1 MPFIASGRQG
11 SSGSMT
17 RRIDERESVLA
28 VPVAAVNGLF
38 TARSVAKIY
47 AAIAEGGTIDGKEL
61 FSLGAINRMSRVQV
75 KTRDRVIPVRM
86 GWRLG
91 YHAAFTNRGQLRST
105 FGHFGFGGSGRVGRS
120 LTQTLRGYGEQPGR
134 RDDAT
139 IGKEKSART
148 EVRAPIFL
156 LGPSCA

>member
-91 YHAAFTNRGQLRST
+91 YHTAFTNRGQLRSA
-105 FGHFGFGGSGRVGRS
+105 FGHFGFGGAG
-120 LTQTLRGYGEQPGR
+120 
-134 RDDAT
+134 A
-139 IGKEKSART
+139 
-148 EVRAPIFL
+148 
-156 LGPSCA
+156 

>member
-91 YHAAFTNRGQLRST
+91 YHTAFTNRGQVAIRLRT
-105 FGHFGFGGSGRVGRS
+105 LRVRRLRRVGRS
-120 LTQTLRGYGEQPGR
+120 LTQTLRGYGEPPGW
-134 RDDAT
+134 RDDAV

>member
-47 AAIAEGGTIDGKEL
+47 AAIAEGGTIDRTKL

-75 KTRDRVIPVRM
+75 KTRDRVIP
-86 GWRLG
+86 
-91 YHAAFTNRGQLRST
+91 
-105 FGHFGFGGSGRVGRS
+105 
-120 LTQTLRGYGEQPGR
+120 
-134 RDDAT
+134 
-139 IGKEKSART
+139 
-148 EVRAPIFL
+148 
-156 LGPSCA
+156 

>member
-91 YHAAFTNRGQLRST
+91 YHTAFTNRGQLRSA
-105 FGHFGFGGSGRVGRS
+105 FGHFGFGGSGAWADPSRRLSVAMVNHRVGG
-120 LTQTLRGYGEQPGR
+120 TTP
-134 RDDAT
+134 
-139 IGKEKSART
+139 
-148 EVRAPIFL
+148 
-156 LGPSCA
+156 

>member
-47 AAIAEGGTIDGKEL
+47 AAIAEGGTIDRTKL

-91 YHAAFTNRGQLRST
+91 YHTAFHESRTVAIRLRT
-105 FGHFGFGGSGRVGRS
+105 LRVRRLRRVGRS
-120 LTQTLRGYGEQPGR
+120 LTQTLRGYGEPPGW
-134 RDDAT
+134 RDDAV